1 MRDVESRIQR
11 RAGTAR
17 EGRGNQLP
25 GKGRPVVE
33 EGRSSAV
40 GEDRGCGSGGTSVR
54 RGFSVRSN
62 MASLNALKAERER
75 GLKAYSDK
83 LKSENDAIFQK
94 VSPREP
100 PRPRGRCSTTA
111 PGAVAAPTP
120 RARACVRERER
131 ERERGADASSIFL
144 QYAKLKK
151 FVKDQKKRTKKVSKK
166 HEWTQR
172 KSRLQQDA

>member
-120 RARACVRERER
+120 RARACERERER
-131 ERERGADASSIFL
+131 EREELTRPPFFL

>member
-1 MRDVESRIQR
+1 
-11 RAGTAR
+11 
-17 EGRGNQLP
+17 
-25 GKGRPVVE
+25 
-33 EGRSSAV
+33 
-40 GEDRGCGSGGTSVR
+40 
-54 RGFSVRSN
+54 

-83 LKSENDAIFQK
+83 LRSENDAIFQK

-111 PGAVAAPTP
+111 PGAVAAPTA
-120 RARACVRERER
+120 RARACERERER
-131 ERERGADASSIFL
+131 EREELTRPPFFL

-172 KSRLQQDA
+172 KSKLQQDA